1 MDPLLSQA
9 IAGFIGACT
18 VAVLA
23 WSNWKFGPN
32 SPRGEARR
40 ERWNR
45 EDEERARHRWE
56 NHHEERDDDG
66 V

>member
-40 ERWNR
+40 DRWSR
-45 EDEERARHRWE
+45 EDEERARRHWE
-56 NHHEERDDDG
+56 DHHLEEDE
-66 V
+66 